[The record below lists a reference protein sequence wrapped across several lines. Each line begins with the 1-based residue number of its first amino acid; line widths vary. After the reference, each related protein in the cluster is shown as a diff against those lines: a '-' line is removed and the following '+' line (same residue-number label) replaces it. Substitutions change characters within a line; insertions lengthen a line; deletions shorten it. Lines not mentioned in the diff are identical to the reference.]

1 MRFLVAIA
9 CLLVATPDF
18 GQDYPRKEIDVS
30 QIADELFSQPD
41 MDLNY
46 EELYENLIQLIA
58 HPINLNKATAEDFR
72 FLNILSESQ
81 ITALIKYREEN
92 QNFISVY
99 ELQTVPEFDLPTIY
113 KVVPFV
119 TVTDQNTAIDAS
131 LWYRIKKES
140 ENYFLVR
147 YERTLQRKT
156 GFQNSVEQSSKF
168 RGSPDK
174 LYIRFR
180 SSRPGDFSFGFTAE
194 KDPGEQIRWAPS
206 LHYYG
211 LDYFSYHLQLQ
222 NKGRIKNLIVGDYQS
237 QFGQGLMLGGIFGTG
252 KGGETITSVRR
263 SNIGLLPYTSVYEAG
278 GMRGI
283 GLTLEASK
291 HISVTTFISRTK
303 KDATVVNS
311 DQEDIISS
319 FATTGFHR
327 NENELL
333 KRKRTGENNF
343 GGIIQYKYNALD
355 GGIML
360 NHTVFDSPIERKPAA
375 YNQFA
380 FAGKTNTNLGIY
392 LNYTIKNLT
401 LFSEVAQSLNAGIA
415 GSAGIL
421 ASLSP
426 KLDVSWVYR
435 KFDRDF
441 HSFYSSGFGEGSNT
455 QNEEGVYWG
464 WKYSFSRRYSLSG
477 YVDIF
482 KFPWL
487 RFRSYAPSTGHEW
500 LLRFNY
506 EPSRKVKIFI
516 QAREELKSR
525 NIESDSTNQ
534 YILSAG
540 KKNNYWVSFDYS
552 PHSMLRFKSRAQF
565 STYSIEGQKTRG
577 FALMQDLMIDIG
589 KLKLTMRYGLFE
601 TDDYDNRQYAYE
613 NDVWLAYSLPAYYGS
628 GVRKMI
634 ILQYKMNRH
643 ITFWFRYAHI
653 RYQHQDQIGSGI
665 DSIEGD
671 TKDDIKAQMVFRF

>member
-1 MRFLVAIA
+1 MRIFIVIVCLLLAIA
-9 CLLVATPDF
+9 GF
-18 GQDYPRKEIDVS
+18 GQDFPKKEIDVS

-46 EELYENLIQLIA
+46 EELYENLVQLMA

-81 ITALIKYREEN
+81 IDALIKYRTEN
-92 QNFISVY
+92 QKFISIY
-99 ELQTVPEFDLPTIY
+99 ELQTIPEFDLPTIY
-113 KVVPFV
+113 KVVPFL
-119 TVTDQNTAIDAS
+119 TVTDQTTAIDAS
-131 LWYRIKKES
+131 LWRRIKKEG
-140 ENYFLVR
+140 ENYFLIR
-147 YERTLQRKT
+147 YEQTLQQKN
-156 GFQNSVEQSSKF
+156 GFQNTVAPSSKF
-168 RGSPDK
+168 KGSPDK
-174 LYIRFR
+174 VYIRFR
-180 SSRPGDFSFGFTAE
+180 SSRPGDFSFGFTME

-206 LHYYG
+206 SRYYG
-211 LDYFSYHLQLQ
+211 LDYFSYHFQLQ

-263 SNIGLLPYTSVYEAG
+263 SNIGLLPYTSVYESG

-283 GLTLEASK
+283 GLTLEATKKIALTSF
-291 HISVTTFISRTK
+291 VSRTR
-303 KDATVVNS
+303 KDATIVDN

-319 FATTGFHR
+319 FAATGLHR
-327 NENELL
+327 NESELL
-333 KRKRTGENNF
+333 KRKQAGENNLAA
-343 GGIIQYKYNALD
+343 IIQYKNNALD
-355 GGIML
+355 GGLML
-360 NHTVFDSPIERKPAA
+360 NHVVFDPPIERTPAA

-380 FAGKTNTNLGIY
+380 FSGKTNTNIGTY
-392 LNYTIKNLT
+392 LNYTVKNLT
-401 LFSEVAQSLNAGIA
+401 IFSEVAQSLKAGTA
-415 GSAGIL
+415 ASAGIL
-421 ASLSP
+421 TSLSP
-426 KLDVSWVYR
+426 KLDVSVVYR
-435 KFDRDF
+435 KYDRDF
-441 HSFYSSGFGEGSNT
+441 HAFYSSGFGEGSNT
-455 QNEEGVYWG
+455 QNEEGIYWG
-464 WKYSFSRRYSLSG
+464 WKYSFSRRYSVSG

-487 RFRSYAPSTGHEW
+487 RFRSYAPSAGHEW

-506 EPSRKVKIFI
+506 DPSRKVKIFM

-525 NIESDSTNQ
+525 NIESDSANQ

-540 KKNNYWVSFDYS
+540 KKNNYWVSFDYA

-565 STYSIEGQKTRG
+565 STYSIEDKKTQG
-577 FALMQDLMIDIG
+577 FALMQDLIMDFG
-589 KLKLTMRYGLFE
+589 RLKLTMRYGVFE
-601 TDDYDNRQYAYE
+601 TEDYDNRQYAYE
-613 NDVWLAYSLPAYYGS
+613 NDVWLAYSLPAYYGA

-653 RYQHQDQIGSGI
+653 RYQHQNQIGSGI

>member
-1 MRFLVAIA
+1 MRILIIISCLHLAIA
-9 CLLVATPDF
+9 CCCQDF
-18 GQDYPRKEIDVS
+18 PKKEIDVS

-46 EELYENLIQLIA
+46 EELYENLVQLMA
-58 HPINLNKATAEDFR
+58 HPINLNKGTAEDFR
-72 FLNILSESQ
+72 FLNLLSESQ
-81 ITALIKYREEN
+81 IDALIKYRTQN
-92 QNFISVY
+92 QKFISIY

-113 KVVPFV
+113 KVVPFL
-119 TVTDQNTAIDAS
+119 TVTDQTTALDAS
-131 LWYRIKKES
+131 LWRRIKKEG
-140 ENYFLVR
+140 ENYFLIR
-147 YERTLQRKT
+147 YEQTLQQKN
-156 GFQNSVEQSSKF
+156 GFQNTVAPSAKF
-168 RGSPDK
+168 KGSPDK
-174 LYIRFR
+174 IYIRFR
-180 SSRPGDFSFGFTAE
+180 SSRPGDFSFGFTTE

-206 LHYYG
+206 SRYYG
-211 LDYFSYHLQLQ
+211 LDYFSCHFQLQ

-252 KGGETITSVRR
+252 KGSETITSVRR
-263 SNIGLLPYTSVYEAG
+263 SNIGLLPYTSVYESG

-283 GLTLEASK
+283 GLTLEATK
-291 HISVTTFISRTK
+291 KIALTTFVSRTN
-303 KDATVVNS
+303 KDATVVDN
-311 DQEDIISS
+311 DQEDIIAS
-319 FATTGFHR
+319 FAATGLHR
-327 NENELL
+327 NESELL
-333 KRKRTGENNF
+333 KRKQASENNF
-343 GGIIQYKYNALD
+343 AAIIQYKYNALD
-355 GGIML
+355 GGLML
-360 NHTVFDSPIERKPAA
+360 NHVVFDSPIERTPTA

-380 FAGKTNTNLGIY
+380 FAGKTNTNIGIY
-392 LNYTIKNLT
+392 LNYTVKNIT
-401 LFSEVAQSLNAGIA
+401 FFSEVAQSLKAGTA
-415 GSAGIL
+415 ASAGIL
-421 ASLSP
+421 TSLSP
-426 KLDVSWVYR
+426 KLDVSVVYR

-441 HSFYSSGFGEGSNT
+441 HTFYSSGFGEGSNT
-455 QNEEGVYWG
+455 QNEEGIYWG
-464 WKYSFSRRYSLSG
+464 WKYSFSRRYSVSG

-516 QAREELKSR
+516 QAREEFKSR

-565 STYSIEGQKTRG
+565 STYSIENKKTQG
-577 FALMQDLMIDIG
+577 FALMQDLIIDLG

-601 TDDYDNRQYAYE
+601 TEDYDNRQYAYE
-613 NDVWLAYSLPAYYGS
+613 NDVWLAYSLPAYYGA

-634 ILQYKMNRH
+634 ILQYKINRH

-653 RYQHQDQIGSGI
+653 RYQHQNQIGSGI
-665 DSIEGD
+665 DSIEGN